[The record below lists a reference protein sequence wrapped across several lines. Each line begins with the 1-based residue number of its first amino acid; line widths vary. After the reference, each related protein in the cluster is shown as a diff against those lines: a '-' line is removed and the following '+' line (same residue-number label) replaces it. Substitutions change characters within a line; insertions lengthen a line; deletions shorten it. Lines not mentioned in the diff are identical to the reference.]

1 MDLAKRHQ
9 ATYTRYADDITFSF
23 TRATAATLPANIC
36 IFDGGEIKLGNELV
50 GIIERH
56 SFKVNPSKT
65 RMSTRRRRME
75 VTGIVINEFPNVKRA
90 FIDRIRGALHAWE
103 KYGYQA
109 AQITWEQRVAQG
121 ASLAYENRLW
131 KRQTRTKK
139 PPALKNVLWGKLLY
153 VRMVRGADDA
163 IYTRLAERYNRLV
176 QAERVIDEGFHASTL
191 PVEMIVRNVDD
202 VARAVFVLQWSGN
215 FELPEGRGAGMMGG
229 QGTVFAYK
237 RQNRLVTCQHVL
249 VDTTVIGETADGPE
263 GQVISKV
270 PYTAD
275 VTSPYLQNLSVV
287 AINPVNGREWPLRV
301 MHMDPNRDLALLEFV
316 GEPPEHRHFSGM
328 DSPIT
333 IHAPGRLIGF
343 PNWSH
348 GRRVNI
354 EPAVVTN
361 RFPRSALQRFEI
373 NSLIRK
379 GNSGGPMVDDLFRVA
394 GVAQQGATQANGNNE
409 CLCVAEL
416 DTWIAAY
423 EASLLSVPSPV
434 AAATAASEKL
444 A

>member
-121 ASLAYENRLW
+121 ASLAYEKRLW

-163 IYTRLAERYNRLV
+163 IYTRLAERYNR
-176 QAERVIDEGFHASTL
+176 QIGRASCRERV
-191 PVEMIVRNVDD
+191 
-202 VARAVFVLQWSGN
+202 
-215 FELPEGRGAGMMGG
+215 
-229 QGTVFAYK
+229 
-237 RQNRLVTCQHVL
+237 
-249 VDTTVIGETADGPE
+249 
-263 GQVISKV
+263 
-270 PYTAD
+270 
-275 VTSPYLQNLSVV
+275 
-287 AINPVNGREWPLRV
+287 
-301 MHMDPNRDLALLEFV
+301 
-316 GEPPEHRHFSGM
+316 
-328 DSPIT
+328 
-333 IHAPGRLIGF
+333 
-343 PNWSH
+343 
-348 GRRVNI
+348 
-354 EPAVVTN
+354 
-361 RFPRSALQRFEI
+361 
-373 NSLIRK
+373 
-379 GNSGGPMVDDLFRVA
+379 
-394 GVAQQGATQANGNNE
+394 
-409 CLCVAEL
+409 
-416 DTWIAAY
+416 
-423 EASLLSVPSPV
+423 
-434 AAATAASEKL
+434 
-444 A
+444 

>member
-1 MDLAKRHQ
+1 
-9 ATYTRYADDITFSF
+9 
-23 TRATAATLPANIC
+23 
-36 IFDGGEIKLGNELV
+36 
-50 GIIERH
+50 
-56 SFKVNPSKT
+56 
-65 RMSTRRRRME
+65 
-75 VTGIVINEFPNVKRA
+75 
-90 FIDRIRGALHAWE
+90 
-103 KYGYQA
+103 
-109 AQITWEQRVAQG
+109 
-121 ASLAYENRLW
+121 
-131 KRQTRTKK
+131 
-139 PPALKNVLWGKLLY
+139 
-153 VRMVRGADDA
+153 
-163 IYTRLAERYNRLV
+163 
-176 QAERVIDEGFHASTL
+176 
-191 PVEMIVRNVDD
+191 
-202 VARAVFVLQWSGN
+202 
-215 FELPEGRGAGMMGG
+215 MMGG